1 LSTGKEKIKCGFD
14 GSDWNN
20 TYSENNTFVLPFQA
34 GSFETGCARQNNL
47 EPMTEFEPLICYLEV
62 DTWFDDICGSLL
74 ADACES
80 GEPLGFNVIT
90 QLPNIQQFCSYHQ
103 CAYESLL
110 SNETADYY
118 ACQCLK
124 PMGSW
129 DSEIT
134 ECCNSKLPDKE
145 EPDLSASCECY
156 ITPRCKQGDQ
166 EMCIAASIHC
176 CKNEACRREYLN
188 AACNSLII
196 PPCNDGNTDMCA
208 LAVDNCCLEGDEVTQ
223 DKCKRDFLRVGCDV
237 SIQQN
242 QTLTVSASTCCLA
255 DDVDCIWHYSNI
267 ACDRSLENNAT
278 VISDDCKQ
286 AVGALWTVD
295 GNSSVSFC
303 NFWEQKC
310 NSYPGEACEEAVFDC
325 CDYGDY
331 GCSCDFYKYASSSLG
346 YESDLKDGYCTS
358 AALMSPNTP
367 DDENLGLRDFYNE
380 TGGDDWFNNTG
391 WLDDETSHCEW
402 YGVKCN
408 EQGQVSAINLNANNL
423 QGSFVW
429 SPIASLDK
437 YDVSSGLE
445 LLLELEVL
453 DLSNN
458 HLSGVIPHFYKH
470 QKLRY
475 IDFSANNL
483 HGLIDSLISPSL
495 EYINVSHNSYD
506 QVDTFKRFKGSHQT
520 MRTLDLSYN
529 SIHQD
534 ASEIFV
540 NVPPNLRELILS
552 DNMIRGTFPSPF
564 EELLELKVFRVNNNL
579 LSGSIPDVVRAFPL
593 LGVLDLSNQGHSEHD
608 GLTGTIPESLSNLV
622 SLSVLD
628 LSGNILV

>member
-1 LSTGKEKIKCGFD
+1 
-14 GSDWNN
+14 
-20 TYSENNTFVLPFQA
+20 
-34 GSFETGCARQNNL
+34 
-47 EPMTEFEPLICYLEV
+47 
-62 DTWFDDICGSLL
+62 
-74 ADACES
+74 
-80 GEPLGFNVIT
+80 
-90 QLPNIQQFCSYHQ
+90 
-103 CAYESLL
+103 
-110 SNETADYY
+110 
-118 ACQCLK
+118 
-124 PMGSW
+124 
-129 DSEIT
+129 
-134 ECCNSKLPDKE
+134 
-145 EPDLSASCECY
+145 
-156 ITPRCKQGDQ
+156 
-166 EMCIAASIHC
+166 
-176 CKNEACRREYLN
+176 
-188 AACNSLII
+188 
-196 PPCNDGNTDMCA
+196 
-208 LAVDNCCLEGDEVTQ
+208 
-223 DKCKRDFLRVGCDV
+223 
-237 SIQQN
+237 
-242 QTLTVSASTCCLA
+242 
-255 DDVDCIWHYSNI
+255 
-267 ACDRSLENNAT
+267 
-278 VISDDCKQ
+278 
-286 AVGALWTVD
+286 
-295 GNSSVSFC
+295 
-303 NFWEQKC
+303 
-310 NSYPGEACEEAVFDC
+310 
-325 CDYGDY
+325 
-331 GCSCDFYKYASSSLG
+331 
-346 YESDLKDGYCTS
+346 
-358 AALMSPNTP
+358 
-367 DDENLGLRDFYNE
+367 
-380 TGGDDWFNNTG
+380 
-391 WLDDETSHCEW
+391 
-402 YGVKCN
+402 
-408 EQGQVSAINLNANNL
+408 
-423 QGSFVW
+423 VW